1 MDKYYNICIIAE
13 GSEEYAFFDVVRQLG
28 THEKFCLEIENAS
41 GVGSIPDLFL
51 SKLRDDLYDC
61 ILCAFDVD
69 NRASDKRSQYSI
81 ARQKLN
87 SIFGDE
93 AVTDNVCFCSN
104 PNILQL
110 FLLAADTLDKVA
122 LKSTSKE
129 SNTEIV
135 HKYWPKIA
143 SGKTDKLHRQI
154 KPSYNASAWQLDIIK
169 NSIIYEE
176 YHYSTMLKNAAAL
189 STNYKKDLPAS
200 NLLPM
205 LIALKNGDETYFKNI
220 RMKIDSVE

>member
-1 MDKYYNICIIAE
+1 MDKYYNICIIVE
-13 GSEEYAFFDVVRQLG
+13 GSEECAFFEVVRQLG
-28 THEKFCLEIENAS
+28 THEKFCLEIENAL
-41 GVGSIPDLFL
+41 GAGSIPDLFL

-61 ILCAFDVD
+61 IICAFDVD
-69 NRASDKRSQYSI
+69 NRASDKQSQYSI
-81 ARQKLN
+81 TRQKLN

-93 AVTDNVCFCSN
+93 AVADNVCFCTN

-110 FLLAADTLDKVA
+110 FLLTADTLDKVA

-135 HKYWPKIA
+135 HKYWPKIG
-143 SGKTDKLHRQI
+143 SRKTDKLHRQI
-154 KPSYNASAWQLDIIK
+154 KSNYNASAWQLDIIK
-169 NSIIYEE
+169 YSIISGE
-176 YHYSTMLKNAAAL
+176 YHYSAMLKNAAAL

-205 LIALKNGDETYFKNI
+205 LIALKDGDETYFKNI